1 MLKTFAAVLIAA
13 SMLTA
18 PAFAQGTAPAP
29 SAPATQAIKAPAA
42 KVVKA
47 KKHHKVKKHVHARVH
62 VKHVRHAARIGRRTC
77 AARRP
82 SSATHAVHVVRSA
95 PKAAHEL
102 IVRAAVRHGR
112 PAARLASCRLAA
124 TC

>member
-29 SAPATQAIKAPAA
+29 SAPATQMTKAPAV

-47 KKHHKVKKHVHARVH
+47 KKHAVKKHVHVR
-62 VKHVRHAARIGRRTC
+62 KHVRHVRHARHVRHHVKQV
-77 AARRP
+77 
-82 SSATHAVHVVRSA
+82 SAKPTLAVQTVGSA
-95 PKAAHEL
+95 PKA
-102 IVRAAVRHGR
+102 R
-112 PAARLASCRLAA
+112 
-124 TC
+124 TN